1 MAEEKKKKKKK
12 RRIGKENWSIEN
24 LFSTSHSYIIYNIIK
39 LAKDLKFY
47 LNYLMRKID
56 IDKSSIIR
64 RRKKKKK
71 YIYIYIRINLTCN
84 ILAH

>member
-1 MAEEKKKKKKK
+1 MTPIIQALWLKRRKKKKK

-71 YIYIYIRINLTCN
+71 NIYIYISE
-84 ILAH
+84 